1 METPEPYAWTWTDE
15 DGIRRQVVIHRTRD
29 DRDVVWAPRFV
40 GDPRPWF
47 DADIEEGNPA
57 GYFEDA
63 DLITLGMPVTA
74 WSGFDS

>member
-1 METPEPYAWTWTDE
+1 METPEPYAWTWIE
-15 DGIRRQVVIHRTRD
+15 DGIRRQAKIHQTRCG
-29 DRDVVWAPRFV
+29 RDVVWSPRV
-40 GDPRPWF
+40 LGDPAPWF
-47 DADIEEGNPA
+47 DADYAEDDPA